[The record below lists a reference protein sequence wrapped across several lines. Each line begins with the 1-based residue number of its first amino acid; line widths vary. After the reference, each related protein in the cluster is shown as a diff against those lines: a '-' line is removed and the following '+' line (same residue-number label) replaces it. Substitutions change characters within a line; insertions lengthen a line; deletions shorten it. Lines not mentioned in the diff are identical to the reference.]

1 MEFDLV
7 MDLARVVP
15 GVVLIRGWLVI
26 EMFGGSSISI
36 VHRAG
41 QLVGGVES
49 VVGVVELLLCPVG
62 ERLVVDSGIL
72 IASMMV
78 PLPVSLFP
86 IRAKWTEGT
95 YSLRGFLYFLIDD
108 DRK

>member
-7 MDLARVVP
+7 TDLARVVL

-26 EMFGGSSISI
+26 EMFEGLSIWI

-41 QLVGGVES
+41 QLGGGVES
-49 VVGVVELLLCPVG
+49 VGGVVDLLLCPVG

-78 PLPVSLFP
+78 PLPVSPFD
-86 IRAKWTEGT
+86 IRAEDGRDVQ
-95 YSLRGFLYFLIDD
+95 SERILVLS
-108 DRK
+108 DRR